1 MSKKLETL
9 FKIMNNQNISKIFNS
24 VCIKKILN
32 LAEFSSCHGIPNI
45 TRTNSIIIRLVW
57 TIAFIISFV
66 YSILSVVQ
74 MGIEYLNFDIVVNM
88 ELIQDFNID
97 FPAVTICNNNPIDFT
112 HKNSIK
118 SIEDY
123 FYSITNTKANF
134 FSFKNGNESLTCNQ
148 DYRKLARSSFKNFG
162 FSLDK
167 MLINCVY
174 DDKMCSRDDFSAANS
189 TVSGKCYTFNSDKS
203 QNRSSIPV
211 RKLKRNGL
219 QNGLKLQLFVGAPE
233 YQPCWIHEN
242 GAVVVIHNQSVP
254 PLYVEEGIKL
264 PTGMESNLVLKK
276 VKIKKLTFPYS
287 GCVMNV
293 LSEESFN
300 SDSFRNTIKKFG
312 IYTQKWCILTC
323 AYELNAIS
331 NTNCSISP
339 TMECLEELLSLSKYY
354 SACAE
359 ECPIECDLQFY
370 NFFTNYAK
378 FPSSSYAKYLLSDE
392 RIVSKFPYSNP
403 TAGQLGDSILSLNV
417 YFDSNLY
424 ERITE
429 EPKVTFNTLVSNF
442 GGQLGL
448 FLGISLLSFVEII
461 EIIIEIF
468 FVFFNR

>member
-1 MSKKLETL
+1 
-9 FKIMNNQNISKIFNS
+9 MNNQKISKIFNS

-32 LAEFSSCHGIPNI
+32 LAEFSTCHGIPNI

-112 HKNSIK
+112 HKDSIK
-118 SIEDY
+118 TIEDY
-123 FYSITNTKANF
+123 FYTITNTKASF
-134 FSFKNGNESLTCNQ
+134 FSFKNESLTCNQ
-148 DYRKLARSSFKNFG
+148 DYRKLVRSNFKNFG

-167 MLINCVY
+167 MLMNCMY
-174 DDKMCSRDDFSAANS
+174 DDKMCSRDDFNAANS
-189 TVSGKCYTFNSDKS
+189 TVFGKCYTFNSGKS
-203 QNRSSIPV
+203 QNGSSIPV
-211 RKLKRNGL
+211 RKLKRNGM
-219 QNGLKLQLFVGAPE
+219 QNGLKLQLFVGTPE
-233 YQPCWIHEN
+233 YQPCWVHEN
-242 GAVVVIHNQSVP
+242 GAIIVIHNQSVP

-264 PTGMESNLVLKK
+264 ATGMESNLVIKK
-276 VKIKKLTFPYS
+276 VKIQKLPFPYS
-287 GCVMNV
+287 GCVRNV

-300 SDSFRNTIKKFG
+300 SDSFKITIKKFG

-323 AYELNAIS
+323 AYELNASS
-331 NTNCSISP
+331 NTNCSMSP

-354 SACAE
+354 SECAE

-370 NFFTNYAK
+370 NFFTSYAK

-392 RIVSKFPYSNP
+392 RVLSKFPYSNP
-403 TAGQLGDSILSLNV
+403 TAAQLSDSILSLNV

-429 EPKVTFNTLVSNF
+429 EPKVTFNTLLSNF

-461 EIIIEIF
+461 EVIIEIF
-468 FVFFNR
+468 FIFFNR